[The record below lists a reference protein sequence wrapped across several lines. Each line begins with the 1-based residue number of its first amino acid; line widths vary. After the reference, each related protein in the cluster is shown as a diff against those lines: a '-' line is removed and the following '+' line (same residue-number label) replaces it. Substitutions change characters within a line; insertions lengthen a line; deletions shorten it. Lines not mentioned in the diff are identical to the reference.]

1 MEGIP
6 MAPDSPADF
15 WDSQKQPPGQFAT
28 FAWLLIGVYL
38 FYRHPEA
45 WFLSWQAAVYFVVG
59 MFVAAVVFGWLGTA
73 FSASPRRTLSSS
85 SGDRL
90 KAPLCYPSRWDLLD
104 GDRAGRD
111 LHRGERSGRP
121 TASMKCWEVDTC
133 R

>member
-59 MFVAAVVFGWLGTA
+59 MFVAAVVFGWLGYGLQRLTSTYA
-73 FSASPRRTLSSS
+73 LFFIRRPSKGAAVLSLSLGSS
-85 SGDRL
+85 
-90 KAPLCYPSRWDLLD
+90 
-104 GDRAGRD
+104 
-111 LHRGERSGRP
+111 
-121 TASMKCWEVDTC
+121 
-133 R
+133 